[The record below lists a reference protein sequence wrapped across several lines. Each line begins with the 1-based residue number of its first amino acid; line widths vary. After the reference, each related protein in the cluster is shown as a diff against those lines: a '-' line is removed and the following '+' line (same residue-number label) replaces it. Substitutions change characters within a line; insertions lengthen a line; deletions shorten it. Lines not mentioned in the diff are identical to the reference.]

1 MSRDILVATTGRD
14 IQWLETR
21 DAVQCPTMTGQ
32 TQRQR
37 ITQTQ
42 DVNSALTWNSLALA
56 SLGPGKLCP
65 FLKL

>member
-1 MSRDILVATTGRD
+1 MSRDILVVTTGRD

-42 DVNSALTWNSLALA
+42 NVNSAKAEK
-56 SLGPGKLCP
+56 P
-65 FLKL
+65 